1 MLCIILLLLSLH
13 TTTEVVPPREKSLF
27 GRWAEHLEDQ
37 EVGTLIK
44 GGTDRHMLDLTVS
57 TLIDSHLEEM
67 PL

>member
-1 MLCIILLLLSLH
+1 MHGPTPVRLYQRSLD
-13 TTTEVVPPREKSLF
+13 VSPVLEKSLF

-44 GGTDRHMLDLTVS
+44 GGMDRHMLDLTVS